1 MAKLLVVRLS
11 AVGNSKA
18 LLERDITLNSLDE
31 LKEFPFHSVIDG
43 LDVLYKTVPHD
54 IEFILSDMG
63 SLDNM

>member
-11 AVGNSKA
+11 AVGSSKA

-54 IEFILSDMG
+54 IEFVLSDM
-63 SLDNM
+63 STLDNM

>member
-11 AVGNSKA
+11 AVGSSKA